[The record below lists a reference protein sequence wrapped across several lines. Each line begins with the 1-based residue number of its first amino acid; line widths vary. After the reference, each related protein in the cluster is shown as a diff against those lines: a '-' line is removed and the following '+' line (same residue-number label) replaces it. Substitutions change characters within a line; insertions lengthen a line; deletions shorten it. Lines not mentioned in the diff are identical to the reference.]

1 MIITKLKVQP
11 YLRLQERE
19 PLEFQNCPCNTNF
32 LPQFPSAYKTHQFTP
47 AAFTNNCLNKTSLGW
62 HKYCVYFLPLTFF
75 LGSMLKGFRVLKWSN
90 SVSDFEYSEGVLS
103 VMFIIYGNKIKIQ
116 NIFARYT
123 TQMFK
128 ISSNFLKKM
137 LRNCLRIS

>member
-47 AAFTNNCLNKTSLGW
+47 AAFTSNCLNKTSLGW
-62 HKYCVYFLPLTFF
+62 HKYCVYFLRWLFS
-75 LGSMLKGFRVLKWSN
+75 LVLCWKASEYWSRAI
-90 SVSDFEYSEGVLS
+90 LS
-103 VMFIIYGNKIKIQ
+103 QTLSSRKECYQWWLLYGKKIKIQ
-116 NIFARYT
+116 NIFAWYT